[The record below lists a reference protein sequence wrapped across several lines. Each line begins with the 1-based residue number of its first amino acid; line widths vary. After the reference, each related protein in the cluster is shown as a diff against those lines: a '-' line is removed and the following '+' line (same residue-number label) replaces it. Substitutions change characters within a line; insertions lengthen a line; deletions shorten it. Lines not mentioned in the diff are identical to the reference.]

1 MAIIDL
7 NNCEYCNNINRVN
20 HNPEGGN
27 MTRKANVSPV
37 LLSNSQIA
45 ALREIQEKERQNS
58 PLGIAPGIHAIAR
71 MLIDR
76 ALSAEAAGVAH
87 G

>member
-1 MAIIDL
+1 
-7 NNCEYCNNINRVN
+7 
-20 HNPEGGN
+20 

-76 ALSAEAAGVAH
+76 ALSADAAGVAH

>member
-1 MAIIDL
+1 
-7 NNCEYCNNINRVN
+7 
-20 HNPEGGN
+20 

-37 LLSNSQIA
+37 LLNNSQIA
-45 ALREIQEKERQNS
+45 ALREIQEKERRSS

-76 ALSAEAAGVAH
+76 ALSAEAAGVTH

>member
-1 MAIIDL
+1 
-7 NNCEYCNNINRVN
+7 
-20 HNPEGGN
+20 

-45 ALREIQEKERQNS
+45 ALREIQEKERRSS

-71 MLIDR
+71 TLIDK
-76 ALSAEAAGVAH
+76 ALTAEVTH

>member
-1 MAIIDL
+1 
-7 NNCEYCNNINRVN
+7 
-20 HNPEGGN
+20 

-37 LLSNSQIA
+37 LLSNNQIA
-45 ALREIQEKERQNS
+45 ALREIQEKERRNS
-58 PLGIAPGIHAIAR
+58 PLGIAPGIHVIAR

-76 ALSAEAAGVAH
+76 ALATSAEGVTH